1 MSEKGLLA
9 SICGFLKGLFSS
21 SDGSSCCGNDVAE
34 KTANDGLTGVERYI
48 RNKAQNGQQLTGVER
63 YVREKMSN
71 NKPMT
76 GVEKYTR
83 KNANAKS
90 LTGVERYIRSKA

>member
-1 MSEKGLLA
+1 MSDKGLLA
-9 SICGFLKGLFSS
+9 SICGFFSGLFSS
-21 SDGSSCCGNDVAE
+21 SDSSDCCGKDTA
-34 KTANDGLTGVERYI
+34 KKSANDGLTGVERYI

-83 KNANAKS
+83 KIANAKS
-90 LTGVERYIRSKA
+90 QTGVERYIRSKA